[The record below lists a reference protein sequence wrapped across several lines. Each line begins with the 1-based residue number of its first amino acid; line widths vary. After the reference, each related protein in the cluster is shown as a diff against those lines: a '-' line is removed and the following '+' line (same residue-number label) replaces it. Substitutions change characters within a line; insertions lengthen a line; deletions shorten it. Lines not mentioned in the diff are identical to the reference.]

1 MVMQKILMDKKK
13 RYNEEVLLSSEIKKV
28 IKGLKEYQ
36 KAQFGYWEEVVGKKL
51 SSVAIPLKDKKGIL
65 YVKVPDSVWRF
76 ELSMRKDELKEKINQ
91 HLNKQYIKE
100 IIFL

>member
-1 MVMQKILMDKKK
+1 MDRKK
-13 RYNEEVLLSSEIKKV
+13 RQSNEVLLSYEVKKI
-28 IKGLKEYQ
+28 IKGLKENQ
-36 KAQFGYWEEVVGKKL
+36 KKQFKYWEEVVGEKL
-51 SSVAIPLKDKKGIL
+51 SGIAQPIKDKKGIL